1 MSNVTKRDN
10 GVKEIR
16 KTLKI
21 TQDCLARIIGVTKA
35 TIVRYEQGS
44 IVPTGTINS
53 KIQQLSLS
61 LNDESERSIIL
72 DVLESPGGYA
82 VLAAILAFTVSISP
96 VDGAVCSMRTMLL
109 GKYGVILK
117 KTINKMTQDI

>member
-61 LNDESERSIIL
+61 LNDKSERSIVL
-72 DVLESPGGYA
+72 DVLESPG
-82 VLAAILAFTVSISP
+82 
-96 VDGAVCSMRTMLL
+96 
-109 GKYGVILK
+109 
-117 KTINKMTQDI
+117 